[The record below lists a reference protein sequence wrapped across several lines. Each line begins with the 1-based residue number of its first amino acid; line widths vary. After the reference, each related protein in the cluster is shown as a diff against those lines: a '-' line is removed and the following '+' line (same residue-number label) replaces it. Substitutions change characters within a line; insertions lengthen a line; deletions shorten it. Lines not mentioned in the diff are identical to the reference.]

1 MKTAELNTDMKK
13 RKAEMKPTE
22 EDVWQEIVHAGE
34 KVAYA
39 YQHVLRAADE
49 LAGLLEYNADYVLR
63 RALPKSVAERR
74 DCELVPKWLEA
85 EREEIEEHVR
95 ARLAARAKAIERE
108 ALLARLNLTKAE
120 QRLLGIPKPH
130 EWQETGDDAPVPA
143 ATGVEKAT

>member
-1 MKTAELNTDMKK
+1 MQTAEE
-13 RKAEMKPTE
+13 RAWE
-22 EDVWQEIVHAGE
+22 QIVQAGE

-39 YQHVLRAADE
+39 YQHVLKAADE
-49 LAGLLEYNADYVLR
+49 LADLLEYNADYVLR

-95 ARLAARAKAIERE
+95 ARLAAHAKAIERE
-108 ALLARLNLTKAE
+108 RLLARLKLTKAE

-130 EWQETGDDAPVPA
+130 ELEGAGDGADGGKGERGDA
-143 ATGVEKAT
+143 

>member
-1 MKTAELNTDMKK
+1 MNTEMKTRE
-13 RKAEMKPTE
+13 AEMQTAE
-22 EDVWQEIVHAGE
+22 ERAWEQIVQAGE

-39 YQHVLRAADE
+39 YQHVLKAADE
-49 LAGLLEYNADYVLR
+49 LADLLEYNADYVLR

-95 ARLAARAKAIERE
+95 ARLAAHAKAIERE
-108 ALLARLNLTKAE
+108 ALLARLKLTKAE

-130 EWQETGDDAPVPA
+130 EGEEAGAD
-143 ATGVEKAT
+143 GGES

>member
-1 MKTAELNTDMKK
+1 MQTAEE
-13 RKAEMKPTE
+13 RAWE
-22 EDVWQEIVHAGE
+22 QIVQAGE

-39 YQHVLRAADE
+39 YQHVLKAADE

-63 RALPKSVAERR
+63 RALPKSVSERR

-95 ARLAARAKAIERE
+95 ARLAAHAKAIERE
-108 ALLARLNLTKAE
+108 ALLARLKLTKAE

-130 EWQETGDDAPVPA
+130 ECEETRGGTD
-143 ATGVEKAT
+143 GGEI